1 MVASYKQNLV
11 MANLVRNLNHQG
23 KRGDTIHIP
32 KPTRGSASSKAANT
46 QVTLQAP
53 THPEITISIDRHYE
67 YSKLFEDIVEVQAMD
82 SLRQFTTDKDIV
94 RSSLDN
100 GNVLH

>member
-1 MVASYKQNLV
+1 MNC
-11 MANLVRNLNHQG
+11 
-23 KRGDTIHIP
+23 IP
-32 KPTRGSASSKAANT
+32 SLTRGSASSKTANT

-53 THPEITISIDRHYE
+53 THPEITVNINRHYE

-82 SLRQFTTDKDIV
+82 SLRQFSTDKDIV

-100 GNVLH
+100 GKVLH